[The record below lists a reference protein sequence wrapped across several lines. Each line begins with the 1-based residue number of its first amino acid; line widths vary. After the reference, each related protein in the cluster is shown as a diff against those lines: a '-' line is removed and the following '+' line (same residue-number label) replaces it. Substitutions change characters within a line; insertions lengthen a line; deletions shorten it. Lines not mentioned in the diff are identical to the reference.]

1 MDQKM
6 YLPQKNHEAFNE
18 VYARMCGGEVIQVV
32 PGLSTHLTEGFFYRR
47 NYIAPSADA
56 DIRGIVET
64 IIENTKKGYPSLTT
78 ITPELLPDGT
88 EQILTEMGFELIV
101 PEYGMVYEMG
111 SCQMDQATDPNID
124 VIYKDEISLW
134 VDAMVEGFREENK
147 VREDVVFES
156 LVRSPEMTF
165 FGYRLDGRIAGT
177 AILYDSEEYAGIYEI
192 AVPKQYRRNGIASA
206 LVRHLLKMIESRG
219 SRGAILQASPMGKP
233 VYEKIGFRQ
242 VCRMDQYLLK
252 R

>member
-6 YLPQKNHEAFNE
+6 EVPQKNHEALNE
-18 VYARMCGGEVIQVV
+18 VYARRCGGEVIQVA
-32 PGLSTHLTEGFFYRR
+32 PGLSTHLTEGVFYRR

-134 VDAMVEGFREENK
+134 VDAMVEGFREANN
-147 VREDVVFES
+147 VRGEVVFVS
-156 LVRSPEMTF
+156 RIWSPELTF
-165 FGYRLDGRIAGT
+165 IGHRL
-177 AILYDSEEYAGIYEI
+177 
-192 AVPKQYRRNGIASA
+192 V
-206 LVRHLLKMIESRG
+206 
-219 SRGAILQASPMGKP
+219 
-233 VYEKIGFRQ
+233 
-242 VCRMDQYLLK
+242 
-252 R
+252 

>member
-1 MDQKM
+1 
-6 YLPQKNHEAFNE
+6 
-18 VYARMCGGEVIQVV
+18 
-32 PGLSTHLTEGFFYRR
+32 
-47 NYIAPSADA
+47 
-56 DIRGIVET
+56 
-64 IIENTKKGYPSLTT
+64 
-78 ITPELLPDGT
+78 
-88 EQILTEMGFELIV
+88 MGFELIV

-192 AVPKQYRRNGIASA
+192 ARSEAVPQERDCLGPSASSS
-206 LVRHLLKMIESRG
+206 KMIESRG
-219 SRGAILQASPMGKP
+219 YRARS
-233 VYEKIGFRQ
+233 
-242 VCRMDQYLLK
+242 CRLPLWENLFMK
-252 R
+252 RSVSGRYAGWISIC